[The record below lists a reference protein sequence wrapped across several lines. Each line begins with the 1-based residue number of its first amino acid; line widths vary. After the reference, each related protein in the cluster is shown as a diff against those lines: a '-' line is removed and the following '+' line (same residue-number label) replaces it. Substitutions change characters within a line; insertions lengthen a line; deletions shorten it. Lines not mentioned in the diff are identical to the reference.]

1 MVCLEKTEKSM
12 VYYFITWTFNYLSW
26 VLGTKSETMK
36 LKTQQSLP
44 IYWALKTFFHMA
56 STFWFL
62 QQWHICALTDLSY
75 NCILERTVFCVFF
88 FCRATYI
95 FCARFK
101 NLVASN
107 VCFHAST
114 HTISSQK
121 HEATPVWDYPSFF
134 NNYSLK

>member
-1 MVCLEKTEKSM
+1 MVCLEKMEKSM

-62 QQWHICALTDLSY
+62 QQWHICALTNLAY
-75 NCILERTVFCVFF
+75 NCTLERTVLLVF
-88 FCRATYI
+88 FCRATHI
-95 FCARFK
+95 FGARFK
-101 NLVASN
+101 NLVASD

-114 HTISSQK
+114 H
-121 HEATPVWDYPSFF
+121 Y
-134 NNYSLK
+134 LKRKAWSNTNVGLSIIL